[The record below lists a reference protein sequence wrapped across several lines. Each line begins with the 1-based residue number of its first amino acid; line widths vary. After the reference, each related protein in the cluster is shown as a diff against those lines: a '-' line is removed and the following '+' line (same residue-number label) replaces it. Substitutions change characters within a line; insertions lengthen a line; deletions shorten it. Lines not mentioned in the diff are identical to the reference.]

1 MIQLL
6 FEYKDIAVLREVMQ
20 GTEEAPSEFNLPV
33 ITIPEMLEDMYF
45 TLIEPEAVTS
55 LENALQQ
62 PPLKMIVAGSF
73 NEYGTQYIWTEP
85 TEINR
90 NHSIDKYK
98 NKLKDVVEYDENGDE
113 VSRRRP
119 TELEALN
126 TQVNKVYGWNNRTLE

>member
-1 MIQLL
+1 
-6 FEYKDIAVLREVMQ
+6 
-20 GTEEAPSEFNLPV
+20 
-33 ITIPEMLEDMYF
+33 MYF

-73 NEYGTQYIWTEP
+73 NEDGTQYIWTEP

-90 NHSIDKYK
+90 NHSINKYK